1 MGFEWSAIEEA
12 AAQQLISAVQD
23 VRENFAEQNIYAAIV
38 HEFYGD
44 GSAIYWPMVSIG
56 TEETLERAELR
67 FSGPDLVHCFEP
79 DDELQELADK
89 IQAYAAAQGSFENW
103 SAVYERFLLCFPAAS
118 RLAREQLIA
127 TGIVEGPFIA
137 FADDEEQKLL
147 ALSLSKEQIYAH
159 FPQLAKDDQ
168 ERSRLLSLTPED
180 RAAEVL
186 EEAVLPRYQG
196 QLVGEHEELLIA
208 CDAAAVP
215 LLVQVVRG
223 EIHRNGALVA
233 ARLLAQ
239 INHDSAEVREALELL
254 MCSSKADVNTRSWA
268 ASALARLGHSEVIL
282 KHVSRLP
289 RPVVV
294 RGISDPLSSFRDRG
308 AHGPLDYSPL
318 ERLLEDYPDFEEEL
332 AVQLRPGSG
341 YCSIDTAEA
350 DTARSALA
358 SPFEFIR
365 IHARLVLDHD

>member
-1 MGFEWSAIEEA
+1 MNFDWSSIEEA
-12 AAQQLISAVQD
+12 AVQQVIHAVLD
-23 VRENFAEQNIYAAIV
+23 VREKFAEQNIYAAVV

-79 DDELQELADK
+79 DDVLQETADK
-89 IQAYAAAQGSFENW
+89 VQAHAAAQGSFENW

-127 TGIVEGPFIA
+127 TGVVKDQFIV

-147 ALSLSKEQIYAH
+147 TLSLSKEQICAH
-159 FPQLAKDDQ
+159 FPQLARDDQ
-168 ERSRLLSLTPED
+168 ERSRLLSLRPEG

-196 QLVGEHEELLIA
+196 PLVGEHEELLIA
-208 CDAAAVP
+208 CGAAAVP

-223 EIHRNGALVA
+223 ELHRSGALVA

-239 INHDSAEVREALELL
+239 INHDSAEVRDALELL
-254 MCSSKADVNTRSWA
+254 MCSNEADINTRSWA
-268 ASALARLGHSEVIL
+268 ASALARLGHSELIL
-282 KHVSRLP
+282 KHVASLP

-308 AHGPLDYSPL
+308 AHRPLDYSPI
-318 ERLLEDYPDFEEEL
+318 ERLLEDYPDFEDEL
-332 AVQLRPGSG
+332 AAQLRPGSG
-341 YCSIDTAEA
+341 YCTIDAWEA

-365 IHARLVLDHD
+365 IHARLVLDHG